1 MEISYADI
9 VQSAAGHDKG
19 TWYLVVGVEENAF
32 LLADGKNKPLERP
45 KRKNKKHVRYRGRSG
60 EAAIIRFLAEGRM
73 ENKEIRKVLA
83 IFRGE
88 SQENLREANPL
99 GQR

>member
-1 MEISYADI
+1 MEISCADI

-19 TWYLVVGVEENAF
+19 TWYLVVGVYETAV
-32 LLADGKNKPLERP
+32 LLADGKNRPLERP
-45 KRKNKKHVRYRGRSG
+45 KRKNKKHVRRRGHST
-60 EAAIIRFLAEGRM
+60 AIARRLADGRM

-83 IFRGE
+83 ISRGE
-88 SQENLREANPL
+88 NQENQREANTL